1 MMDDKILTH
10 LNTQVSERLQQITES
25 IVDGVAKDF
34 AEYRYLCGTIR
45 GLSLA
50 QIEIQDLV
58 RRIREN
64 DDE

>member
-1 MMDDKILTH
+1 MEDRVLSHVLSKLNDRVIELTEA
-10 LNTQVSERLQQITES
+10 LAEGN
-25 IVDGVAKDF
+25 AKDF

-50 QIEIQDLV
+50 QSEIQDLV
-58 RRIREN
+58 RKIREF

>member
-1 MMDDKILTH
+1 MEDRVLSH
-10 LNTQVSERLQQITES
+10 LLSVVNDRIEQLTES
-25 IVDGVAKDF
+25 LADGNAKDF

-50 QIEIQDLV
+50 QSEITGLV
-58 RRIREN
+58 RRLREI